1 MKRAVV
7 LLSATAVLS
16 LFPMSG
22 ALAGR
27 AEAPAAACNAGTMHA
42 HESVPELTGAG
53 VPVEAHEHIPDAEEG
68 SCVHEAFA

>member
-7 LLSATAVLS
+7 FLSASAVLS

-53 VPVEAHEHIPDAEEG
+53 MPIKAHEHIPDSEEG
-68 SCVHEAFA
+68 PCVHEAFA